1 MAFLMTYSTVCAQ
14 LNELILKDSTVLH
27 PGNLVL
33 KNPVFKKQ
41 YLLADDQQYEI
52 SQVRSYKNIDGY
64 YRISYLSSKTP
75 QIFRRE
81 VDGPKIDLF
90 SNWSTISTGPSYSG
104 GMYMPGGSYP
114 IKNWYF
120 TKNNDELQTMKPRML
135 APAVQD
141 NLMAFKKV
149 KAAKTWQTVGTVSAI
164 GAIGF
169 FIAGAVVSLNKVGNN
184 PPPPPGQSNGISG
197 LSPLLLGTVFL
208 APLPWI
214 ARPVSKNKMKEAVKI
229 YNE

>member
-1 MAFLMTYSTVCAQ
+1 
-14 LNELILKDSTVLH
+14 
-27 PGNLVL
+27 
-33 KNPVFKKQ
+33 
-41 YLLADDQQYEI
+41 
-52 SQVRSYKNIDGY
+52 
-64 YRISYLSSKTP
+64 
-75 QIFRRE
+75 
-81 VDGPKIDLF
+81 
-90 SNWSTISTGPSYSG
+90 
-104 GMYMPGGSYP
+104 MPGGSYP

-120 TKNNDELQTMKPRML
+120 TKNNDELQTMKPRVL

-141 NLMAFKKV
+141 DMLAFKKV

-164 GAIGF
+164 GAVGF

-184 PPPPPGQSNGISG
+184 PLPPPGQSNGISG